1 MFTAALFTTART
13 WKPIHQE
20 IKKLGYTDMYKAI
33 TKNKIMSSAATWI
46 GLEIIILSE
55 LSQTEEDK
63 YHISLTWGISKEM
76 LQMNLSTKQKSC
88 YRCRKQTYGSQGEE
102 G

>member
-1 MFTAALFTTART
+1 
-13 WKPIHQE
+13 
-20 IKKLGYTDMYKAI
+20 MYKAI

-46 GLEIIILSE
+46 GLEITILSE